1 MTLQGCGKMQDAFH
15 ILFLYRRPRKEM
27 WIYSLAGICFY
38 KLRKPNEF

>member
-1 MTLQGCGKMQDAFH
+1 MWKDAGCFSHLH

-27 WIYSLAGICFY
+27 RIYSLAGICFY